1 MAVRTL
7 QKDLAHLGTKC
18 SSAEKVLE
26 SIIEALGLRSSARW
40 AGWGFQ
46 ERFNLYCSVAKLLGD
61 RAIVEFVSAWPSS
74 CLAVDLEVLKHD
86 VLLSSCL
93 AGRCNC

>member
-1 MAVRTL
+1 M
-7 QKDLAHLGTKC
+7 G
-18 SSAEKVLE
+18 
-26 SIIEALGLRSSARW
+26 
-40 AGWGFQ
+40 GWGFQ
-46 ERFNLYCSVAKLLGD
+46 ERFNLYCSVVKLLGD

-93 AGRCNC
+93 AGSSVAFGRQAAWRAAAFVDELCHQAAWWHV